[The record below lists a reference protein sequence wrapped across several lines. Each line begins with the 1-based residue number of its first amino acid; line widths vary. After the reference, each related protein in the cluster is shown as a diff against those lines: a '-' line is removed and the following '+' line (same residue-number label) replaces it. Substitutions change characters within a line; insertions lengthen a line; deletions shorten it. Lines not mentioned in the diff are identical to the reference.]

1 MDKQSISVI
10 AALLLPIEG
19 SQPAGCNME
28 YQPLYEQIR
37 QARESDPDYLP
48 QDEWASTPRK
58 ADWLMVARL
67 SETVLKSHSK
77 DMQVACWLTEA
88 WSQINGI
95 EGLLDGLKLLN
106 GMMTDWWEQCWPA
119 LEDEGASYRH
129 GQLNRLDRDL
139 SQLLLTSPLLQDAE
153 SSLMHWQ
160 QVLSY
165 QHQAQSKQA
174 DASGSDFSMAA
185 FMAWASKLPLHKVTT
200 LCEQL
205 SACQQSIDALEQRYS
220 QQNSEAEGY
229 VLRQTQERIGDLQ
242 DFVLRIAKCTTESQE
257 ETLML
262 NVLEPQAVNNNNNET
277 VSARRDSTQQQVMS
291 RELAIS
297 QMLTISHYFR
307 QTEPSSPVPML
318 MERAARW
325 ATMPL
330 SEWLQEMVGDE
341 RSLQEINF
349 VLHGPTPK

>member
-1 MDKQSISVI
+1 MDTESTSVT
-10 AALLLPIEG
+10 AALLLPIDG
-19 SQPAGCNME
+19 PQPAGCNME

-48 QDEWASTPRK
+48 QDEWSSAPRK
-58 ADWLMVARL
+58 ADWLMVARV
-67 SETVLKSHSK
+67 SETVLKEHSK

-88 WSQINGI
+88 WTQINGTT
-95 EGLLDGLKLLN
+95 GLLAGLELLN
-106 GMMTDWWEQCWPA
+106 AMIADWWQACWPV
-119 LEDEGASYRH
+119 LEEEGASYRH

-139 SQLLLTSPLLQDAE
+139 SQLLLTRPLLQDTE

-165 QHQAQSKQA
+165 EHQAQSQKNEPL
-174 DASGSDFSMAA
+174 GEDFSMAT
-185 FMAWASKLPLHKVTT
+185 FVVWASKLPVQKVQRV
-200 LCEQL
+200 LDEVA
-205 SACQQSIDALEQRYS
+205 ACQQRIDALEQSYA
-220 QQNSEAEGY
+220 QQNPEAEGY
-229 VLRQTQERIGDLQ
+229 VLRQTQERLGDLH
-242 DFVLRIAKCTTESQE
+242 DFVQRIAKCNTQEQE

-262 NVLEPQAVNNNNNET
+262 NVLDPQSVGDAP
-277 VSARRDSTQQQVMS
+277 VSPRRDSTQQQVMS

-330 SEWLQEMVGDE
+330 SEWLKEMVGDE
-341 RSLQEINF
+341 KSLQEINF
-349 VLHGPTPK
+349 VLHGPAPK